1 MTQKT
6 DRRINLRLSN
16 ELYSA
21 IDELAQRY
29 GSTRNSLISMLLGKQ
44 VYVEL
49 KALDMIMS
57 PEMMTN
63 LFDTFATLQNGKV
76 GPTE

>member
-6 DRRINLRLSN
+6 DRRINLRVSN

-29 GSTRNSLISMLLGKQ
+29 GSTRNSLVVMLLGKQ

-49 KALDMIMS
+49 KALDMLMS
-57 PEMMTN
+57 PEVMNSLMDKVA
-63 LFDTFATLQNGKV
+63 FLQNGIGGQK
-76 GPTE
+76 